1 MDQQRVTKSHAPR
14 RYPDIVPLAALTIQP
29 LSFTQPAC
37 ATTSNIQGNRY
48 GGVADWVIAIKN
60 GIVEFSHIAR
70 QAVPGLPL
78 EGLLDRR

>member
-48 GGVADWVIAIKN
+48 GGVADGVIAIKN
-60 GIVEFSHIAR
+60 GIVEFAR